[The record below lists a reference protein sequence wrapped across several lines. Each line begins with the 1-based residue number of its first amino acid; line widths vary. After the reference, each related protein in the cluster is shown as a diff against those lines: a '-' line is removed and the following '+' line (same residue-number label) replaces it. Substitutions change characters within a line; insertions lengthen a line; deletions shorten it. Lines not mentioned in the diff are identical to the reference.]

1 MDEPRTSAE
10 RAAAAA
16 KAVEDKRRT
25 DRRAPPD
32 PAEVARKAELIA
44 DAEDSRVD
52 VETHITAI
60 REQLAETA
68 DEREVVPETTE
79 AVISLDGVSLSFGSR
94 QILKNVTLEAR
105 KGETLM
111 VAGESGSGKSTIL
124 KLILRLL
131 VPDKG
136 RIFVF
141 DDEVELLSFQEALEM
156 RREIGMVFQNAAL
169 FDSLNVYENVAYPLR
184 ENTDMDEDEIERTV
198 AEKLDF
204 VDLDPKVVMRQLP
217 SQLSGGMRKR
227 VGIARAIATSPKI
240 ILYDEPTA
248 GLDPLTV
255 GTINDLVRKL
265 QRELNVTSLVVTHD
279 IRAGFRVASRVNLLR
294 EGEIVFDGTPEDMV
308 ASDDKYI
315 KAFLS

>member
-1 MDEPRTSAE
+1 MSADET
-10 RAAAAA
+10 RAT
-16 KAVEDKRRT
+16 EKRAQA
-25 DRRAPPD
+25 DRRQARAPEPAPTDSDDARRADLVDGDQVD
-32 PAEVARKAELIA
+32 PEVHMA
-44 DAEDSRVD
+44 
-52 VETHITAI
+52 AI
-60 REQLAETA
+60 REELAETKA
-68 DEREVVPETTE
+68 DRTNVPESVE
-79 AVISLDGVSLSFGSR
+79 AVIRMENVSLSFGPR
-94 QILKNVTLEAR
+94 QILKDVSLEAR

-111 VAGESGSGKSTIL
+111 VAGESGTGKSTIL

-131 VPDKG
+131 VPDSG

-169 FDSLNVYENVAYPLR
+169 FDSLTVYENVAYPLR
-184 ENTDMDEDEIERTV
+184 ENTDMDEHQIEQAV
-198 AEKLDF
+198 AEKLEF
-204 VDLDPKVVMRQLP
+204 VDLEPKVVMRQLP

-227 VGIARAIATSPKI
+227 VGIARAIATNPKI

-255 GTINDLVRKL
+255 GTINDLVRKM

-294 EGEIVFDGTPEDMV
+294 QGEIVFDGTPEEMV